1 MKLAVRLW
9 FAYSSTVPLDPNR
22 EIYANPQLNLVA
34 FEIRYPPVP
43 PLDTDQGHRAVYEA
57 LREELPI
64 LGAPPHVQIEMSPA
78 GAKQTQVGMRLL
90 DRRRTRTVTLTD
102 TALTVE
108 TSAYIKYED
117 FAALIE
123 RALRVVNGVAELP
136 AVLRVGLRYIDE
148 IEVQGVET
156 VEAWQE
162 YIVDDLLA
170 PGIYHGFPT
179 VEYRGSLGLQ
189 VAEDHRVTLQFGVVG
204 QPVVNADGPLRIPRS
219 PSGPYFLLDIDSA
232 WTAPSE
238 EFVEF
243 EVEAVLDRCEHLH
256 DPVRAIFERAIKP
269 KLRDDVLRRE
279 ETHA

>member
-1 MKLAVRLW
+1 MVLL
-9 FAYSSTVPLDPNR
+9 VPLDPNR

-34 FEIRYPPVP
+34 FELRYPPVP
-43 PLDTDQGHRAVYEA
+43 SLDTEQGHRMVYDA

-64 LGAPPHVQIEMSPA
+64 LGSPPQIQFEMGP
-78 GAKQTQVGMRLL
+78 GVAKQTPAGMRLL
-90 DRRRTRTVTLTD
+90 DRRRSRTVTLTD
-102 TALTVE
+102 QALTVE
-108 TSAYIKYED
+108 TSAYVKYED

-123 RALRVVNGVAELP
+123 RTLRVVDGVGDLP

-148 IEVQGVET
+148 IQVPGVET

-162 YIVDDLLA
+162 YIADDLLA
-170 PGIYHGFPT
+170 PGIYHCYPT

-189 VAEDHRVTLQFGVVG
+189 VAEDHRVTVQFGVVG

-232 WTAPSE
+232 WTAPPE

-243 EVEAVLDRCEHLH
+243 EVDAVLERCEHLH
-256 DPVRAIFERAIKP
+256 DPVREIFERAIKP